1 MAFMADLRR
10 ADRLWLAIQHLKQE
24 LRLNQSPNEEARQ
37 RAHDLV
43 DKYEAELFLILA
55 KHDLNP
61 KDYGYPAAT

>member
-24 LRLNQSPNEEARQ
+24 LRLGLSPNEEARK

-43 DKYEAELFLILA
+43 DKYEGELFSILA

-61 KDYGYPAAT
+61 RDYGYPPAP